1 VIFSSVIDEIS
12 ATLPD
17 AQVVYFYCKNNDPL
31 RSHFTDI
38 AKSLISQILQI
49 NPNCLDFIY
58 ESMLAGGERRAKDPS
73 KLLQILGQI
82 LTNHDSLYIGIDG
95 LDECSEEERKLFSNL
110 ITIGSRADD
119 DQGNVRIIVTSRHEK
134 DLEKSLKTATK
145 FNIEPQN
152 IENDIT
158 AYVSFKM
165 AQLCQ
170 RFKFTQE
177 REQLISKE
185 ICTRPMG
192 KPPPRNLVEI
202 LMLIETNTGMFLLA
216 RLIMDNLLS
225 QDNLEDLNEE
235 LRFEVLP
242 HGINEAY
249 VDSQP

>member
-1 VIFSSVIDEIS
+1 MIFSSVIDEIN

-38 AKSLISQILQI
+38 ARSLISQILQL

-58 ESMLAGGERRAKDPS
+58 ESMLAGSERRAKDAS
-73 KLLQILGQI
+73 KFFQILDQI

-95 LDECSEEERKLFSNL
+95 LDECSEEERKLLSNL
-110 ITIGSRADD
+110 IAAGSRAND
-119 DQGNVRIIVTSRHEK
+119 DQGNVRIIVTSRREN
-134 DLEKSLKTATK
+134 DLERSLKSAAK
-145 FNIEPQN
+145 FNIKPQN
-152 IENDIT
+152 LENDIT
-158 AYVSFKM
+158 AYITFKM
-165 AQLCQ
+165 TQLSQ

-177 REQLISKE
+177 REQLITKE
-185 ICTRPMG
+185 ICTRPKG
-192 KPPPRNLVEI
+192 ESPSRNLVEI
-202 LMLIETNTGMFLLA
+202 LMLTEANTGMFLLA

-249 VDSQP
+249 VDF